1 MSSAVRGSRCTARS
15 KHYTLEPG
23 GKVFDEVDGGHP
35 TLWRRGSLE
44 PTTSTGK
51 QFVSLETVAITT
63 PWTTVFLVVI
73 IVVLL
78 IVIVVLL
85 KIMHVM
91 HLRPEAARDAMD
103 WVRMQWRQNRVRRLI
118 RDVEQ
123 AQLGVYLEDASSEH
137 GNEGE
142 F

>member
-1 MSSAVRGSRCTARS
+1 MDTLTNPSGLGTKVLGRRRVWLLLLLLGS
-15 KHYTLEPG
+15 
-23 GKVFDEVDGGHP
+23 EVQDAQQG
-35 TLWRRGSLE
+35 LE

-91 HLRPEAARDAMD
+91 HIRPEAARDAMD
-103 WVRMQWRQNRVRRLI
+103 WARTQCKQNRVRRLI

-123 AQLGVYLEDASSEH
+123 AQFGVYLEDASSEH
-137 GNEGE
+137 GHEAE